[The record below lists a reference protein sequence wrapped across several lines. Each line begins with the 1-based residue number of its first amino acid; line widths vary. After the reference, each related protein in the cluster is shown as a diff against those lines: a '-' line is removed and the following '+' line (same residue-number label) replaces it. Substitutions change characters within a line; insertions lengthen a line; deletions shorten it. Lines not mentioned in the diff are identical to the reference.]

1 MLLLVFVAVGAVLSI
16 STSGPL
22 SAFAGGF
29 AVGAGSA
36 FVFSRMKRPEEEAQ
50 TSHNEENT

>member
-1 MLLLVFVAVGAVLSI
+1 MLLLIFVAVGAILSI
-16 STSGPL
+16 STSGTL

-36 FVFSRMKRPEEEAQ
+36 FVFSRMKRPEEETGTGQ
-50 TSHNEENT
+50 NEEGS